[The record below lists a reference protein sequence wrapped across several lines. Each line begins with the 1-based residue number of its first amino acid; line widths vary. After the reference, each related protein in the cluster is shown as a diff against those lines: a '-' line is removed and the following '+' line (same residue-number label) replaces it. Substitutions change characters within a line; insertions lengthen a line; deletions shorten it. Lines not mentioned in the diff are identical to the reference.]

1 MPELRRALN
10 LFETSVYGIGIILG
24 AGIYV
29 LIGEAASITGN
40 SLWISFLFTA
50 LIASFTGLSYA
61 ELSSMFPKSAAEF
74 IYVKNAFKS
83 RYFPFVLG
91 LLVIFTEVFA
101 GATVALGFGG
111 YLHSFLLG
119 SMEIP
124 VILIAILLVFALS
137 LLNFY
142 GIRESARLN
151 VVFTLIEAGG
161 LIFIVYLGLG
171 YVGSVNYL
179 EMSGGFKG
187 IFSAAALIFFAY
199 LGFEEMVNIAEET
212 KNAEKNIPRAIII
225 SLVIT
230 TLLYILVSISAV
242 SIVPWQTLGESKA
255 PLADVAETAMP
266 GSSSIL
272 TFIAL
277 FATLNTVLIILVVT
291 SRMFYGIAKNTK
303 IFRPLSLVHPKR
315 RTPWVAVFVTM
326 FLVMALTLIGNVNF
340 VALAADLGAFLIF
353 FTVNVSLIVLRYKK
367 PEVERPFKVPLNVG
381 KFPIIPAMGTL
392 TRLFMVLHFEWNVIL
407 ITILILFLGFVT
419 FYLFDK
425 LSSRTSR

>member
-1 MPELRRALN
+1 
-10 LFETSVYGIGIILG
+10 
-24 AGIYV
+24 
-29 LIGEAASITGN
+29 
-40 SLWISFLFTA
+40 
-50 LIASFTGLSYA
+50 
-61 ELSSMFPKSAAEF
+61 
-74 IYVKNAFKS
+74 
-83 RYFPFVLG
+83 
-91 LLVIFTEVFA
+91 VI
-101 GATVALGFGG
+101 
-111 YLHSFLLG
+111 
-119 SMEIP
+119 
-124 VILIAILLVFALS
+124 
-137 LLNFY
+137 
-142 GIRESARLN
+142 
-151 VVFTLIEAGG
+151 FTLIEAGG

-291 SRMFYGIAKNTK
+291 SSMFYGIAKNTK

-392 TRLFMVLHFEWNVIL
+392 TCLFMVLHFEWNVIL

>member
-124 VILIAILLVFALS
+124 VILLAILLVL
-137 LLNFY
+137 
-142 GIRESARLN
+142 
-151 VVFTLIEAGG
+151 
-161 LIFIVYLGLG
+161 
-171 YVGSVNYL
+171 
-179 EMSGGFKG
+179 
-187 IFSAAALIFFAY
+187 
-199 LGFEEMVNIAEET
+199 
-212 KNAEKNIPRAIII
+212 P
-225 SLVIT
+225 
-230 TLLYILVSISAV
+230 
-242 SIVPWQTLGESKA
+242 
-255 PLADVAETAMP
+255 
-266 GSSSIL
+266 
-272 TFIAL
+272 
-277 FATLNTVLIILVVT
+277 
-291 SRMFYGIAKNTK
+291 
-303 IFRPLSLVHPKR
+303 
-315 RTPWVAVFVTM
+315 
-326 FLVMALTLIGNVNF
+326 FLC
-340 VALAADLGAFLIF
+340 
-353 FTVNVSLIVLRYKK
+353 
-367 PEVERPFKVPLNVG
+367 
-381 KFPIIPAMGTL
+381 
-392 TRLFMVLHFEWNVIL
+392 
-407 ITILILFLGFVT
+407 
-419 FYLFDK
+419 
-425 LSSRTSR
+425 